1 MTDFRAPIDQNKQM
15 PENKAEAVVSPVI
28 EPVKEA
34 PVVTSQQTSAPV
46 QNTEKKEWPLDRFLK
61 KMVALIARM
70 TGQPDPITGEKY
82 DPTMSWNV
90 AQKVWD
96 TANKTIEKVG
106 DVAKKTVEVTSNVTQ
121 KAVDITTSAVEKVWD
136 VTQKAVETTTSA
148 VSAVKE
154 IKNDISNKE
163 EPATQPLENL
173 EKSE

>member
-1 MTDFRAPIDQNKQM
+1 MTDFRAPIDQSKQT
-15 PENKAEAVVSPVI
+15 PENKVETVVSPI
-28 EPVKEA
+28 AEPAKVA
-34 PVVTSQQTSAPV
+34 PVVNPQPTSAPV
-46 QNTEKKEWPLDRFLK
+46 QNIETKEWPLDRFLK
-61 KMVALIARM
+61 KMVALIAKM

-82 DPTMSWNV
+82 DPTISWNV
-90 AQKVWD
+90 AQKVRD
-96 TANKTIEKVG
+96 STNKAIEKVG

-154 IKNDISNKE
+154 IKQDISNADKS
-163 EPATQPLENL
+163 ATQPLENL

>member
-1 MTDFRAPIDQNKQM
+1 MTDFRAPIDQNKQT
-15 PENKAEAVVSPVI
+15 PENKVETVVSPVV

-34 PVVTSQQTSAPV
+34 PVVNPQPTSAPV

-90 AQKVWD
+90 AQKVRD
-96 TANKTIEKVG
+96 STNKVIEKVG

-121 KAVDITTSAVEKVWD
+121 KAVD
-136 VTQKAVETTTSA
+136 VTQKTVETTTSA

-154 IKNDISNKE
+154 IKNDISNTDK
-163 EPATQPLENL
+163 PATQPLENL